1 MKSSLTNAI
10 SDFKKG
16 PPESCLALL
25 PPRTEKMPPVNGK
38 PSPGTSGLG
47 PDTPLLSRA
56 GPTGRFPGRG
66 RSKPCAWP
74 WSSAWPASLLI
85 RLTSS
90 EIQPGSPVAGPG
102 ERRVE
107 GWEGRYGSLPPLPS
121 PAGCWAGRETP
132 SPGRTPPP
140 HLRDVISAQRSLS
153 RAWGGFGAVCP
164 IISRKPLQ
172 TEPWRLRT
180 WLQPP
185 TLPGERAARR
195 ARPRLPS
202 PTAPARKRADACP
215 APWEAARHAPQGC
228 VY

>member
-1 MKSSLTNAI
+1 
-10 SDFKKG
+10 
-16 PPESCLALL
+16 
-25 PPRTEKMPPVNGK
+25 MPPVNGK

-107 GWEGRYGSLPPLPS
+107 GWEGRSGSLPPLPG
-121 PAGCWAGRETP
+121 PAGRWAGRETP

-140 HLRDVISAQRSLS
+140 HLRDVISAQHSLS

-185 TLPGERAARR
+185 TLPGEQAVRR
-195 ARPRLPS
+195 ARPRLPL
-202 PTAPARKRADACP
+202 PTATGP
-215 APWEAARHAPQGC
+215 
-228 VY
+228 